1 MKPIL
6 LSPMFYGKYCIV
18 QLPNGKQYRRV
29 VRYSRADGLYI
40 IIANVKYFEYEMEID
55 NSLFMGGDKNRQD
68 K

>member
-29 VRYSRADGLYI
+29 VRYCRADGLYVV
-40 IIANVKYFEYEMEID
+40 IANRKYFEYEMEID
-55 NSLFMGGDKNRQD
+55 TSLFMEGDKNRQ
-68 K
+68 KK